1 MGLLGFLA
9 RISKVS
15 RLRSAF
21 PETLDGSRV
30 PLLCFNRAQTAKR
43 ELEAEEEVEIKWEK
57 EPQKK
62 KKWLKKKQ
70 NNTDTWMSVN
80 KQGYTV
86 IREVYM
92 TFHLF

>member
-62 KKWLKKKQ
+62 KKWLKKKKK
-70 NNTDTWMSVN
+70 TTPTLGCLLTN
-80 KQGYTV
+80 KV
-86 IREVYM
+86 IQLSERYI
-92 TFHLF
+92 

>member
-62 KKWLKKKQ
+62 KKWLKKKK
-70 NNTDTWMSVN
+70 TTPTLGCLLTN
-80 KQGYTV
+80 KV
-86 IREVYM
+86 IQLSERYI
-92 TFHLF
+92 

>member
-62 KKWLKKKQ
+62 KKWLEK
-70 NNTDTWMSVN
+70 N
-80 KQGYTV
+80 KTTPTLGCLLTNKV
-86 IREVYM
+86 IQLSERYI
-92 TFHLF
+92 

>member
-30 PLLCFNRAQTAKR
+30 PLLCFNCAQTAKR
-43 ELEAEEEVEIKWEK
+43 ELEAEEEVELKWEK
-57 EPQKK
+57 EQQKK
-62 KKWLKKKQ
+62 KKWLKKKK
-70 NNTDTWMSVN
+70 TTPTLGCLLTN
-80 KQGYTV
+80 KV
-86 IREVYM
+86 IQLSERYI
-92 TFHLF
+92 

>member
-57 EPQKK
+57 QPQKK
-62 KKWLKKKQ
+62 KKWLKKKKK
-70 NNTDTWMSVN
+70 TTPTLGCLLTN
-80 KQGYTV
+80 KV
-86 IREVYM
+86 IQLSERYI
-92 TFHLF
+92 

>member
-62 KKWLKKKQ
+62 KKWLKKK
-70 NNTDTWMSVN
+70 N
-80 KQGYTV
+80 KTTPTLGCLLTNKV
-86 IREVYM
+86 IQLSERYI
-92 TFHLF
+92 

>member
-70 NNTDTWMSVN
+70 TTPTLGCLLTN
-80 KQGYTV
+80 KV
-86 IREVYM
+86 IQLSERYI
-92 TFHLF
+92 

>member
-62 KKWLKKKQ
+62 KKWLKK
-70 NNTDTWMSVN
+70 N
-80 KQGYTV
+80 KTTPTLGCLLTNKV
-86 IREVYM
+86 IQLSERYI
-92 TFHLF
+92 

>member
-62 KKWLKKKQ
+62 KKWLKKK
-70 NNTDTWMSVN
+70 TKTTPTLGCLLTN
-80 KQGYTV
+80 KV
-86 IREVYM
+86 IQLSERYI
-92 TFHLF
+92 